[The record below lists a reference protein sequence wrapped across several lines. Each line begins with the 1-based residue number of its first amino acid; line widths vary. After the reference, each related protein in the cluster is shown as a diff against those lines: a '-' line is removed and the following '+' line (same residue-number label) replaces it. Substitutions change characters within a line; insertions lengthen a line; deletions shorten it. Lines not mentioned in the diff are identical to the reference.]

1 MIYNEKIH
9 NLFIAKGLKVISF
22 FFVCIL
28 AFSCKGQY
36 HVQLMGGVMQFNS
49 SLLYNPNNQNS
60 RASYVSSFYINQNNK
75 IVNPILGI
83 GIGHIKNMGSEFPLE
98 ASSDVFRLSLGV
110 ITFGGAKWSQKFREK
125 KVRPHVKLAYT
136 LEHIA
141 QNSLGGFGPNVGTW
155 QLGGGLWFGL
165 AKGVLVG
172 YNYTLNQRLAQDYRT
187 YHLHEFGFC
196 FDL

>member
-1 MIYNEKIH
+1 MKQNVNIH
-9 NLFIAKGLKVISF
+9 NLNITKHLKLMTIL
-22 FFVCIL
+22 FVCL
-28 AFSCKGQY
+28 SFLHSKGQY

-110 ITFGGAKWSQKFREK
+110 ITFGGAKWSQKFKEK
-125 KVRPHVKLAYT
+125 NIRPHVKLAYT
-136 LEHIA
+136 LEHIT
-141 QNSLGGFGPNVGTW
+141 QNRLGGFVPNVGTW